1 MADTQFNPAAEFR
14 ALPLD
19 VIIAQ
24 PLVAAVNAQKQS
36 AEATVGFINSM
47 MTGSG
52 TPADPYTPVTVDFT
66 ASLQNSNNQ
75 GTVLM
80 DIKAPLLSI
89 VPIPNLRI
97 DSLSVSFK
105 YEVSQSAT
113 VSNNKQVSGTADI
126 KAGSKLLPIF
136 SAELSGNLTSSSKQ
150 DSTTNRSGSLDIE
163 LHASE
168 APMPEGL
175 AKILTLL
182 SNAVTAQNS
191 TSAASNTN
199 NNSVNI
205 ADNEGATGTAGPTTT
220 TAATATATT
229 TTTTTGTNP

>member
-52 TPADPYTPVTVDFT
+52 TQTDPYTPVTVDFT

-191 TSAASNTN
+191 TSSAN
-199 NNSVNI
+199 NNSSVNV
-205 ADNEGATGTAGPTTT
+205 ANNESTSSTATPGT
-220 TAATATATT
+220 TAAATT
-229 TTTTTGTNP
+229 TTTTNTGANP

>member
-52 TPADPYTPVTVDFT
+52 TQADPYTPVTVDFT

-191 TSAASNTN
+191 TSSAN
-199 NNSVNI
+199 NNSSVNV
-205 ADNEGATGTAGPTTT
+205 ANNESTSSTATPGT
-220 TAATATATT
+220 TAAATT
-229 TTTTTGTNP
+229 TTTTNTGANP